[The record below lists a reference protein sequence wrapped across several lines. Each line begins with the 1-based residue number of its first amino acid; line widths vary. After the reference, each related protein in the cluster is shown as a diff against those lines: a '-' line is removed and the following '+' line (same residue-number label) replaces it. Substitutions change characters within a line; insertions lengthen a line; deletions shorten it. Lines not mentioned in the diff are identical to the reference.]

1 MNVEFD
7 GKLAQVRGL
16 LKADKAEAA
25 MIGKQSNFSWLAC
38 GGEAHVALISQLA
51 VGRLLVTAKKVYL
64 LTSRIEMPRLLD
76 EAVRGLGVVPLP
88 YDWYDSEGAVKA
100 LKEVFDPQKVI
111 SDTGEW
117 GTQNRQELFTP
128 LRYSLYPAELKR
140 LRALCRGAEAAM
152 NEACHLLKPGQDEF
166 QIAGILSNCC
176 WQRQITPAVT
186 LIAVDERVRRY
197 RHPIPT
203 QKKLKRHAM
212 LVLCARQHGLVVSVT
227 RLVHFGRLPA
237 DLRRR
242 HLAVC
247 NVDAAFISNTRL
259 GMPIREIFR
268 RGTVAYAAQGFAEE
282 WKLHHQGGPCS
293 YEPRDYVGTPT
304 APGVVLE
311 HQAFAWNPSIAG
323 TKSEDTILATAKGP
337 QILTISKDWPML
349 EIQHD
354 GETLLRPDIL
364 VR

>member
-1 MNVEFD
+1 MNVEFN
-7 GKLAQVRGL
+7 GKLAQVRAL
-16 LKADKAEAA
+16 LKANKAEAA

-51 VGRLLVTAKKVYL
+51 VGRLLVTAKKVHL
-64 LTSRIEMPRLLD
+64 MTSRIEMPRLLD

-88 YDWYDSEGAVKA
+88 YDWYDPDGAVKA
-100 LKEVFDPQKVI
+100 LKEVFEPAKVI

-128 LRYSLYPAELKR
+128 LRYALYPAEVKR
-140 LRALCRGAEAAM
+140 LRVLCRDAEAAM
-152 NEACHLLKPGQDEF
+152 NEACHLLKPGLDEF
-166 QIAGILSNCC
+166 QIAGILSHSC

-186 LIAVDERVRRY
+186 LIAVDERIRRY

-203 QKKLKRHAM
+203 RKKLKRHAM
-212 LVLCARQHGLVVSVT
+212 LVLCARRQGLVVSVT
-227 RLVHFGRLPA
+227 RLVHFGKLPA

-242 HLAVC
+242 HDAVC
-247 NVDAAFISNTRL
+247 AVDAAFISNTRL
-259 GMPIREIFR
+259 GTPIREIFR
-268 RGTVAYAAQGFAEE
+268 RGTEAYAEQGFADE

-337 QILTISKDWPML
+337 EILTAAKAWPML
-349 EIQHD
+349 EIKHA